1 MLLLFV
7 ANLKILKIK
16 TKHTKLTLK
25 CIIIYASA
33 RTDETDD
40 IKVQGWWAMRDQI
53 FLEIIID
60 FYLKFVL

>member
-25 CIIIYASA
+25 CIIIYASV
-33 RTDETDD
+33 RTDETED
-40 IKVQGWWAMRDQI
+40 IKVQGWRAMCGKI
-53 FLEIIID
+53 FLEITID